1 MLINNEGINETIIYV
16 QMRKK
21 YGFQLYWKSVPFIVI
36 LIQPYEIL
44 STYRSTKIKD
54 KYLSKSDCSFYLKC
68 TERTF
73 VGMCNRIS
81 INNSNRYLWQL
92 NHLQSDVVKKLEENC
107 KIQNFTFIFQVKSEK
122 NYCICFWCHTMS

>member
-1 MLINNEGINETIIYV
+1 MFKKKQGDNFISNESDRFSIEQKWLFFLS
-16 QMRKK
+16 QMT
-21 YGFQLYWKSVPFIVI
+21 G
-36 LIQPYEIL
+36 
-44 STYRSTKIKD
+44 
-54 KYLSKSDCSFYLKC
+54 
-68 TERTF
+68 RTF

-122 NYCICFWCHTMS
+122 KTIVYVSDVTLCLNSYNLGYTYNVYSFLKKLTPGANKSFIKE